1 MGVTLS
7 RRAFLGG
14 AEPPPPPEAPRLAAV
29 GPGCLA
35 QSGVYCRSCAESCE
49 AAALRIRPLPGGRAE
64 VAIDAG
70 RCTGCGDCLGVCPVE
85 ALTLH
90 ARPREDA

>member
-1 MGVTLS
+1 MGVSRS

-14 AEPPPPPEAPRLAAV
+14 AEPPPAPDAPLLAEI

-35 QSGVYCRSCAESCE
+35 QRGVYCRSCAESCE
-49 AAALRIRPLPGGRAE
+49 AAALRIRPLPGGLAE
-64 VAIDAG
+64 VAIDAE

-85 ALTLH
+85 ALTLNERQ
-90 ARPREDA
+90 ADDA

>member
-1 MGVTLS
+1 MGVSLS

-14 AEPPPPPEAPRLAAV
+14 AEPTPAPDSPRLAVV
-29 GPGCLA
+29 GQGCLA
-35 QSGVYCRSCAESCE
+35 ARGVYCRSCAESCE

-64 VAIDAG
+64 IAIDPD

-85 ALTLH
+85 ALSLQQ
-90 ARPREDA
+90 RPPDDA